1 MTPIDRRPS
10 AWALAVFTIVLAGC
24 SAPPAP
30 VAPPKP
36 VRVMAVAAGQEGD
49 QTSFTGAVRARVEA
63 DLAFR
68 VGGKVVRRHVELGQR
83 VRAGDAIAE
92 LDAADYALGLAA
104 AVAQQQAAAVD
115 AAQAGSDAERFA
127 RLQAEG
133 AMSAGDEER
142 QRARA
147 EAARERLTQAR
158 RQAELARNRAAY
170 AVLRAPFDGIV
181 TQLRLEVGQVVAEG
195 QPVAALAANGEREIV
210 IDVPESRVAQLRQ
223 ASATASLWSGDGS
236 RFEVVLRELS
246 PSAAPGTRTYRAR
259 YRLPAAKD
267 AELAQLGMTA
277 TVWLDSR
284 GRPSERAPV
293 AVLPA
298 SALHHR
304 DGQPAVWTVD
314 RERGLATRVP
324 VEVVRF
330 GQDDIVVRGLSA
342 GAWVATAGVHKLTEG
357 MQVTA
362 VDAEGRVLAQ
372 SRATTVTTTAAA
384 R

>member
-1 MTPIDRRPS
+1 MIPTDPRSR
-10 AWALAVFTIVLAGC
+10 ARELAVFVSVLAGC

-30 VAPPKP
+30 VAPPKS
-36 VRVMAVAAGQEGD
+36 VRVMAVTAGQDRD
-49 QTSFTGAVRARVEA
+49 QASFTGAVRARVEA

-68 VGGKVVRRHVELGQR
+68 VGGKVVRRHVEVGQR
-83 VRAGDAIAE
+83 VRAGDPIAE
-92 LDAADYALGLAA
+92 LDGADYALGLAA

-115 AAQAGSDAERFA
+115 AAQASSDAERFA

-133 AMSAGDEER
+133 AMSAGDVER

-147 EAARERLTQAR
+147 DAARERLTQAQ

-170 AVLRAPFDGIV
+170 AVLRAPFDGVV
-181 TQLRLEVGQVVAEG
+181 TQLRLEAGQVVAEG
-195 QPVAALAANGEREIV
+195 QAVAALAANGEREIV
-210 IDVPESRVAQLRQ
+210 IDVPESRVALLRQ

-236 RFEVVLRELS
+236 RFSVVLRELS
-246 PSAAPGTRTYRAR
+246 PSAAAGTRTYRAR
-259 YRLPAAKD
+259 YRLPASKD
-267 AELAQLGMTA
+267 TEQAQLGMTA
-277 TVWLDSR
+277 TVWLDT
-284 GRPSERAPV
+284 GAGGPERAPV

-314 RERGLATRVP
+314 RERGRATRVP
-324 VEVVRF
+324 VEVVRY
-330 GQDDIVVRGLSA
+330 GQDEVAVRGLGA
-342 GAWVATAGVHKLTEG
+342 GLWVATAGVHKLTEG

-372 SRATTVTTTAAA
+372 SPATAATA
-384 R
+384 TR

>member
-1 MTPIDRRPS
+1 
-10 AWALAVFTIVLAGC
+10 
-24 SAPPAP
+24 
-30 VAPPKP
+30 
-36 VRVMAVAAGQEGD
+36 
-49 QTSFTGAVRARVEA
+49 
-63 DLAFR
+63 
-68 VGGKVVRRHVELGQR
+68 
-83 VRAGDAIAE
+83 
-92 LDAADYALGLAA
+92 
-104 AVAQQQAAAVD
+104 
-115 AAQAGSDAERFA
+115 
-127 RLQAEG
+127 
-133 AMSAGDEER
+133 
-142 QRARA
+142 
-147 EAARERLTQAR
+147 
-158 RQAELARNRAAY
+158 
-170 AVLRAPFDGIV
+170 
-181 TQLRLEVGQVVAEG
+181 
-195 QPVAALAANGEREIV
+195 
-210 IDVPESRVAQLRQ
+210 
-223 ASATASLWSGDGS
+223 
-236 RFEVVLRELS
+236 
-246 PSAAPGTRTYRAR
+246 
-259 YRLPAAKD
+259 
-267 AELAQLGMTA
+267 MTA